1 MLRRVNGKSLVGSPA
16 HDEAG
21 HRVVAT
27 SRSDHVV
34 VVGRAG
40 HDVFLSHGDII
51 SDFSVGARGIA
62 LFFLFYPVV
71 SGVQSKR
78 PLAISSEGPY
88 CDS

>member
-21 HRVVAT
+21 HRVVAA

-34 VVGRAG
+34 FVGRAG

-62 LFFLFYPVV
+62 LFFSFLPRGERGPVKATV
-71 SGVQSKR
+71 GDFKR
-78 PLAISSEGPY
+78 RAIL
-88 CDS
+88 